1 MKQKEHLVI
10 TISRELGSG
19 GAYIGQQLAQKLN
32 MYYADHGIIAKAA
45 EQLSA
50 VIEEVASQDEK
61 TETFWKSFWLYSG
74 VSPDAYMPT
83 PRKFSPTSFDVFNA
97 EANVIKRIAKDR
109 PSVIIGRCGFH
120 VLRDH
125 LNCVRIFLHGNADF
139 RARRIQ
145 EQYHISKAEAEK
157 MIAQSD
163 KERTHYIGTFT
174 GKKWSDAKQYDLCID
189 TSKIGVDKSADL
201 ILKYLTLA

>member
-1 MKQKEHLVI
+1 MKQKSNLVI

-32 MYYADHGIIAKAA
+32 MYYADHEIITKAA

-50 VIEEVASQDEK
+50 VVEDVASQDEK

-74 VSPDAYMPT
+74 ASPDAYMPA
-83 PRKFSPTSFDVFNA
+83 PRKFAPTSFDVFNA
-97 EANVIKRIAKDR
+97 EADVIKRIAKDR
-109 PSVIIGRCGFH
+109 SSVIIGRCGFH
-120 VLRDH
+120 ILRDH
-125 LNCVRIFLHGNADF
+125 PNCISIFLHGDADF
-139 RARRIQ
+139 RAKRIQ
-145 EQYHISKAEAEK
+145 ELYHISKAEADK

-163 KERTHYIGTFT
+163 KERTHYINTFT
-174 GKKWSDAKQYDLCID
+174 GKKWSDAKLYDLCID

-201 ILKYLTLA
+201 ILKYLILA